1 MKLSSTINCKCNFS
15 YCKKIFQYNKRPVG
29 EKKYN
34 IIGSYNRSYYECKLC
49 NHLFAKINFKFKSL
63 YSKEYFNLTYKNEK
77 SLETKFKSIANLP
90 KNRSDNKNRVERIND
105 YFFRKKTNSPKRVL
119 DIGSG
124 IGIFLYEM
132 KKLKWKTQGIEFD
145 KNYTNFCNKKLKLN
159 IINKNFL
166 SFKPTRK
173 FDLITFN
180 KVLEHIANPRQLL
193 KHATSLL
200 NKNGVVY
207 VEVPDSRVKKL
218 GKFRDELNPAHLHL
232 FSDQS
237 LALLSQQTGLE
248 MDKIQRVIDPSGK
261 YTIFGFFKKNKL

>member
-1 MKLSSTINCKCNFS
+1 
-15 YCKKIFQYNKRPVG
+15 
-29 EKKYN
+29 
-34 IIGSYNRSYYECKLC
+34 
-49 NHLFAKINFKFKSL
+49 
-63 YSKEYFNLTYKNEK
+63 
-77 SLETKFKSIANLP
+77 
-90 KNRSDNKNRVERIND
+90 
-105 YFFRKKTNSPKRVL
+105 
-119 DIGSG
+119 
-124 IGIFLYEM
+124 M

-218 GKFRDELNPAHLHL
+218 GKFRDELNPAIS
-232 FSDQS
+232 F
-237 LALLSQQTGLE
+237 
-248 MDKIQRVIDPSGK
+248 
-261 YTIFGFFKKNKL
+261 IF